1 LPILDDQERAALL
14 TADSELSD
22 LQEALEA
29 AASSN
34 ALDADFFERLERTA
48 HEAAGRVNQN
58 LPPQVDADARDEIRR
73 RLIDLLTLQRT
84 EGFEPLDLADRA
96 LVEAEAVRHIVRDL
110 LQEQPP
116 VAIRD
121 GAAVIAL
128 LEDWLSTLT
137 VRQVADLVGVSERQL
152 QRRRRE
158 AGNSSTPR
166 MQLVARLVAI
176 LRHAWTDQGVYAWF
190 HRGRPEFDGVA
201 PIELLDDP
209 SNERALLLAAR
220 SGRVQGGL

>member
-1 LPILDDQERAALL
+1 MPILDEQERAALL
-14 TADSELSD
+14 TADSELSE

-29 AASSN
+29 AANSN
-34 ALDADFFERLERTA
+34 ALDAELLQRLQRTA
-48 HEAAGRVNQN
+48 HDAAGRMNRN

-73 RLIDLLTLQRT
+73 RLIDLLTLQRSD
-84 EGFEPLDLADRA
+84 ELGPLDLADRA

-116 VAIRD
+116 IALRD

-128 LEDWLSTLT
+128 LEEWLPTLT
-137 VRQVADLVGVSERQL
+137 VRQVAELVGLSERQL
-152 QRRRRE
+152 QRKRQE
-158 AGNSSTPR
+158 DGNSTPR

-190 HRGRPEFDGVA
+190 LRKRPEFDGTR
-201 PIELLDDP
+201 PLDLIGDP
-209 SNERALLLAAR
+209 ANERALLLAAR

>member
-22 LQEALEA
+22 LQQALEA
-29 AASSN
+29 AANSN
-34 ALDADFFERLERTA
+34 ALDAELLQRLERTA
-48 HEAAGRVNQN
+48 HDAAGRVNQN

-73 RLIDLLTLQRT
+73 RLIDLLTLQRS
-84 EGFEPLDLADRA
+84 EDFGPLDLADRA

-116 VAIRD
+116 VALRD

-128 LEDWLSTLT
+128 LEDWLPTLT
-137 VRQVADLVGVSERQL
+137 VRQVAELVGLSERQL

-158 AGNSSTPR
+158 EGNSTPR

-190 HRGRPEFDGVA
+190 LRDRPELDGVR
-201 PIELLDDP
+201 PLDLVGDP
-209 SNERALLLAAR
+209 ANERALLLAAR